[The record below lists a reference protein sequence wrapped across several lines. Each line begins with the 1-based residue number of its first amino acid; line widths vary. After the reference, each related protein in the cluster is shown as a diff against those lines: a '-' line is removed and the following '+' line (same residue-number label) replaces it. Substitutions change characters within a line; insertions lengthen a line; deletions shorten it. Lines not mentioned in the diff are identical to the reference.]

1 MKRLTL
7 LTAIILVVAML
18 TGSAFA
24 VSMENGVLR
33 AGAGAGAGYKILLLQ
48 QHRNNAFQNGV
59 YDAAVAA
66 AEELGCELQILSSD
80 SDANKQISQIEQAIG
95 EYDAVLF
102 EPVNP
107 DALGAVSKEAA
118 DAGVVVINIISACT
132 DWESYGIAALSCG
145 DNVTAGE
152 TEMQNVAD
160 LLGGKGNIAILTGPS
175 GDSGGLQRLEG
186 YNHILANYPDIV
198 QVVEPADCGWDTA
211 SAQATVES
219 WLSAYDLNAIV
230 AENDGMAIGAGNAAG
245 AGSGI
250 IITGVDGT
258 PDGFEAIKDGRITG
272 TVSQNGGEMAANG
285 LNAAV
290 LLLKGETLESNTLID
305 RKSVV

>member
-1 MKRLTL
+1 
-7 LTAIILVVAML
+7 ML

-290 LLLKGETLESNTLID
+290 LLLKGETLESNTLITTNTWID
-305 RKSVV
+305 ANNLSQFE